1 MKRTM
6 TRPLAAAAVGSTVV
20 LALLSAPGS
29 PADAAKGDHHTT
41 DSRPG
46 AFGAGPSRTPGDFD
60 NRDLGTLAQTKA
72 ERSIAQSRSAT
83 AADFVNGLGPQGI
96 ADIDPLT
103 HTVRQLT
110 RLDGYLS
117 APAKGDARSIALG
130 FVKSHLGVLGL
141 TESDLKTLVFRQD
154 YVDELGLHNL
164 SWSQEYAGTP
174 VFGNGLIVRVT
185 SDGRVLS
192 VSGSP
197 VSGLAA
203 KAAKAA
209 EGSLTAATAR
219 QHAAANVRGKAAGVS
234 VASRTTGASAR
245 TTWANHDF
253 AEKVWFLTPQGLR
266 LSWSTYTQTGA
277 DAAYQHVIDA
287 ASGKALYRH
296 STVADASPSTAL
308 AFTGAAGRQTMAGRT
323 SGKTGS
329 PKGGH
334 RPGKP
339 RHPGKPKH
347 PGRSTLGQAYVYDYY
362 PGAPKGGTAKV
373 VDLVKQG
380 WLPRTATFLDGTTVR
395 TWADVND
402 NDAIDAGE
410 TTPVPGADGK
420 PGFALQPFDSS
431 DLCSP
436 SFVCTWDE
444 ATPYSWKTNMSA
456 DATNAFYLASHYHD
470 YLEKDRAISFTPRAG
485 NFEAK
490 DGDPVLQQV
499 LDGADTAD
507 GLPDSAHDDNANMN
521 TPPDGTPPTMQMY
534 LWKSADG
541 FTPTSGAFDASV
553 LLHEYTHGLSNRL
566 VVDADGN
573 STLNS
578 LQAGSMGEAWSDYYA
593 MDYLVTNGFQKD
605 TAADG
610 EVFEGQYL
618 MGGQKDADG
627 NPVPFRSM
635 AIDCPVGSTSPSC
648 VNTYNPGATPDGG
661 YTYGDLVAI
670 GGSAE
675 VHSSGEVWAQTLW
688 DLRKAF
694 GHSVADTIITRGM
707 SLSAADPSMLDMRNA
722 ILQADLVAYH
732 GKHTKQIWQIFATRG
747 MGFFAGSVD
756 GADTAPAEDFHTP
769 PPASAGHGTV
779 TGVVTDSSTGDPVAG
794 AVVKIAGLGDQ
805 YAAVTDA
812 TGHYTLGA
820 AGNLP
825 PGTYPKVVVS
835 GPGYLPEVV
844 SITVTAGEASTQ
856 DFTIDRDWAASAGGA
871 SITSYDGPD
880 YSSYGC
886 GPTGAIDMSL
896 GAGWGS
902 TSGDDEG
909 DPTDTFV
916 PKSLVIAL
924 PQAVDVSEFRIDP
937 DGTCGDDI
945 DSATGDYKIEVSA
958 DGTTWTTVKEGHL
971 GYDTQGQ
978 LNSVTPDSPATGVK
992 YVRFT
997 IEGNQLTDVIKEF
1010 YGEDVTFA
1018 EACDPTRWGGYFGG
1032 CAYTD
1037 LTEVA
1042 VMGTPSA

>member
-1 MKRTM
+1 MKRSL

-20 LALLSAPGS
+20 LALLSAPGA
-29 PADAAKGDHHTT
+29 PADAAPGGRHDT
-41 DSRPG
+41 DPRPG
-46 AFGAGPSRTPGDFD
+46 AFGAGSVLRAPGDFD
-60 NRDLGTLAQTKA
+60 NRELGALAKTKA
-72 ERSIAQSRSAT
+72 ERSIAQHRGSAAT
-83 AADFVNGLGPQGI
+83 DFVIGLGPQGI

-103 HTVRQLT
+103 RTVRQLT
-110 RLDGYLS
+110 RLDGYLT
-117 APAKGDARSIALG
+117 APTGGDARSIALG
-130 FVKSHLGVLGL
+130 FVRSHLGVLGL
-141 TESDLKTLVFRQD
+141 TEADLKTLVFRQD
-154 YVDELGLHNL
+154 YVDETGLHNL
-164 SWSQEYAGTP
+164 SWTQEYAGTP

-197 VSGLAA
+197 VTDLAA
-203 KAAKAA
+203 EAAQATR
-209 EGSLTAATAR
+209 GSLSADTAR
-219 QHAAANVRGKAAGVS
+219 QHAAANVRGKAAGVA
-234 VASRTTGASAR
+234 VASRTTGAGAR
-245 TTWANHDF
+245 TTWKNHDY
-253 AEKVWFLTPQGLR
+253 AQKVWFLTPQGLR
-266 LSWSTYTQTGA
+266 LGWSTYTQTGA

-287 ASGKALYRH
+287 SSGKALYRH
-296 STVADASPSTAL
+296 STVADASASTTL
-308 AFTGAAGRQTMAGRT
+308 GFTGAAARQTT
-323 SGKTGS
+323 PSSKPGKTG
-329 PKGGH
+329 GH
-334 RPGKP
+334 TPTKPGHKPGKQ
-339 RHPGKPKH
+339 K
-347 PGRSTLGQAYVYDYY
+347 STLGQAYVYDYY
-362 PGAPKGGTAKV
+362 PGAPKGGKARL
-373 VDLVKQG
+373 VDLVKKG
-380 WLPRTATFLDGTTVR
+380 WLSKKASFLDGTTVR

-420 PGFALQPFDSS
+420 AGFALQPFDSS
-431 DLCSP
+431 ALCSAA
-436 SFVCTWDE
+436 FVCTWDE
-444 ATPYSWKTNMSA
+444 NTPYSWRTNMSA
-456 DATNAFYLASHYHD
+456 DATNAFYLASNYHD
-470 YLEKDRAISFTPRAG
+470 YLASDHAIAFTRRAG

-578 LQAGSMGEAWSDYYA
+578 LQAGAMGEAWSDYYA
-593 MDYLVTNGFQKD
+593 MDYLVTSGFQKD
-605 TAADG
+605 TRADG

-635 AIDCPVGSTSPSC
+635 AIDCPVGSSSPSC

-661 YTYGDLVAI
+661 YTYGDLVDI

-707 SLSAADPSMLDMRNA
+707 SLSAADPSMLDMRNG
-722 ILQADLVAYH
+722 ILQADLVAFH
-732 GKHTKQIWQIFATRG
+732 GKHTAQIWKIFANRG
-747 MGFFAGSVD
+747 MGFYAGSVD
-756 GADTAPAEDFHTP
+756 GADTAVAEDFHTP

-779 TGVVTDSSTGDPVAG
+779 TGIVTNTSTGDPVVG

-812 TGHYTLGA
+812 TGRYTLGA
-820 AGNLP
+820 HGNLP

-844 SITVTAGEASTQ
+844 SITVTKGQATTH
-856 DFTIDRDWAASAGGA
+856 DFAIERDWAASAGGA
-871 SITSYDGPD
+871 SVTSYDGPD

-886 GPTGAIDMSL
+886 GPSGAIDMKL
-896 GAGWGS
+896 GSGWGS
-902 TSGDDEG
+902 TSGDDAG

-916 PKSLVIAL
+916 PKSLVIEL
-924 PQAVDVSEFRIDP
+924 PQAVDVSAFEIAP
-937 DGTCGDDI
+937 DATCGDDI
-945 DSATGDYKIEVSA
+945 DSATGDYTIEVSP
-958 DGTTWTTVKEGHL
+958 DGTAWTTVKDDHL
-971 GYDTQGQ
+971 GLDTQGQ
-978 LNSVTPDSPATGVK
+978 LNSVTPDAPATGVK
-992 YVRFT
+992 FVRFT
-997 IEGNQLTDVIKEF
+997 IQGNQLTDAIKKY
-1010 YGEDVTFA
+1010 YGQDVTFA
-1018 EACDPTRWGGYFGG
+1018 QACDPTVWGGYFGG
-1032 CAYTD
+1032 CAFTD

-1042 VMGTPSA
+1042 VLGTPSA